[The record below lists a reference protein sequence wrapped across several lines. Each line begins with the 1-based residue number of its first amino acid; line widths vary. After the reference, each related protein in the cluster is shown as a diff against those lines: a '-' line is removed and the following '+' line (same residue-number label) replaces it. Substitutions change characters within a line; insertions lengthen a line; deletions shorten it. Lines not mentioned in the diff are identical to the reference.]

1 MTDSTAAKKGGF
13 HYAYVIAAA
22 CMVMASVSLGFIY
35 ACSGIFYTPV
45 SEYFGVSTARFVL
58 YMSVFNVAI
67 TVSLPFIG
75 KLMSKM
81 DLRVL
86 LSICAVLLG
95 GSYALMSRCTAI
107 WQFYVLGATLGIGM
121 TPFVYLVVPTLI
133 NSWFAKRVGFF
144 IGLCMSFSGV
154 IGMIFNPIGTEIIR
168 SGPEGWRTGYLLFGC
183 LIMLGILPFTIFVI
197 RNRPEDMGLEKFG
210 ADDPD
215 VEDASAGEGVPAD
228 VALKTGVFK
237 LIVIF
242 IIMNTVIQTIN
253 SFVPS
258 YAESLRAT
266 FPNVAD
272 ASGFLMAIVQ
282 VGNVLGL
289 LALGFINDKSVRAGC
304 IVAGIAGAAG
314 LIMLVLFPAQ
324 IFLMYV
330 GAFALGICYAASS
343 IETSLLVRSCFGS
356 KDYTVIT
363 SRVSAFGAGFAVI
376 GSPLWGLI
384 SGSPLGFA
392 PVLLIGAASS
402 AVSIVVAVMALS
414 GAKRL
419 KSDSEQSL

>member
-1 MTDSTAAKKGGF
+1 MAEKQTAQKSGF

-22 CMVMASVSLGFIY
+22 CTVMASVSLGFIY

-67 TVSLPFIG
+67 TVALPFIG
-75 KLMSKM
+75 KLMSRM
-81 DLRVL
+81 DQRVL
-86 LSICAVLLG
+86 LSVCAILLG

-133 NSWFAKRVGFF
+133 NSWFAKRVGFL

-154 IGMIFNPIGTEIIR
+154 IGMVFNPIGTQIIR
-168 SGPEGWRTGYLLFGC
+168 SGPEGWRSAYLLFGC
-183 LIMLGILPFTIFVI
+183 LIMLGILPFTLFVI
-197 RNRPEDMGLEKFG
+197 RNKPEDMGLEKYG

-215 VEDASAGEGVPAD
+215 VEDAGANEGVAAE
-228 VALKTGVFK
+228 VALRSRVFR

-253 SFVPS
+253 SFIPS
-258 YAESLRAT
+258 YAESLRDA

-272 ASGFLMAIVQ
+272 ASGIIMAIVQ

-289 LALGFINDKSVRAGC
+289 LALGFINDKSVRLGC
-304 IVAGIAGAAG
+304 IVAGVAGAVG
-314 LIMLVLFPAQ
+314 LVMLIVFPAQ
-324 IFLMYV
+324 IALMYV

-363 SRVSAFGAGFAVI
+363 SRVSTFGAGFAVI

-384 SGSPLGFA
+384 SGSPFGFV
-392 PVLLIGAASS
+392 PVLAIGAVCAGAS
-402 AVSIVVAVMALS
+402 VAVASMALE
-414 GAKRL
+414 GAK
-419 KSDSEQSL
+419 SLPSGGE